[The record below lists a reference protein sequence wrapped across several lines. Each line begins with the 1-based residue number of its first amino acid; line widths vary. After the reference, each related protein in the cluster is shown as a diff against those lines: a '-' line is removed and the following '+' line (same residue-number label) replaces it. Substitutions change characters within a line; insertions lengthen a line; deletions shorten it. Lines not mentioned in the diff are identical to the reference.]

1 MYLIILICL
10 YYYYKYHKIKKML
23 EHPSKNCDSISK
35 YKKIKFILIY
45 QDGDNINECLKSLSQ
60 QTIDIKNIIIIG
72 KNIKHSK
79 YRIYNHDFTSKL
91 LEKVI
96 HEHYQNNDIFGIFR
110 CNTIFERNL
119 IEKTMLFFNE
129 YQCGKLYILN
139 NIKSNNI
146 FQVKYNFFDQLNE
159 YSENTNLDFF
169 LNLDYK
175 NQHIYK
181 SFMITK
187 VNNITNCEYCLA
199 SNYPCNFHN
208 NITKFVL
215 YPILLIYPSTIF
227 ILYLIQLIYQVI
239 TVYRYMS
246 YNQILEE
253 DIKYVL
259 IGNFLKFLAKLLP
272 NFNIKS
278 KPIAINLNN
287 YINPKFDLI
296 SKNKNGIYYQVKN
309 SNLKIVHLYGDS
321 YQQGFAYGQLCKNDF
336 LKILSIIESIYHN
349 MKPTNKIMQEIY
361 DKNKSMKVCLLSIFK
376 MLRPFINKNHI
387 MMMEGISSGSGLDL
401 DDVIIITLIPE
412 LYHQHCM
419 LIATDSVFIRTLD
432 FFFYMENH
440 LLRIYHNENGY
451 SYCELGIPGTIWCIT
466 AVSENL
472 LCIGETSSRFKY
484 ETNLLGTP
492 FYLYFKEI
500 MMKTKNISQTLE
512 YLEKIKKNN
521 NIFILIS
528 NLVENNSI
536 LIDSS
541 KMIKYNSGNFN
552 DYLKK
557 YSYNRTND
565 SNIIFEYSEPG
576 LLNETL
582 LKINDF
588 TIENIKNS
596 IFKLFR
602 TGGNHSMIVNKNYEM
617 FIQVNNK
624 NIPAFDSDIFKFN
637 LKEIF
642 NEKI

>member
-227 ILYLIQLIYQVI
+227 VIL
-239 TVYRYMS
+239 
-246 YNQILEE
+246 
-253 DIKYVL
+253 
-259 IGNFLKFLAKLLP
+259 
-272 NFNIKS
+272 
-278 KPIAINLNN
+278 
-287 YINPKFDLI
+287 
-296 SKNKNGIYYQVKN
+296 
-309 SNLKIVHLYGDS
+309 
-321 YQQGFAYGQLCKNDF
+321 
-336 LKILSIIESIYHN
+336 
-349 MKPTNKIMQEIY
+349 
-361 DKNKSMKVCLLSIFK
+361 
-376 MLRPFINKNHI
+376 
-387 MMMEGISSGSGLDL
+387 
-401 DDVIIITLIPE
+401 
-412 LYHQHCM
+412 
-419 LIATDSVFIRTLD
+419 
-432 FFFYMENH
+432 
-440 LLRIYHNENGY
+440 
-451 SYCELGIPGTIWCIT
+451 
-466 AVSENL
+466 
-472 LCIGETSSRFKY
+472 
-484 ETNLLGTP
+484 
-492 FYLYFKEI
+492 
-500 MMKTKNISQTLE
+500 
-512 YLEKIKKNN
+512 
-521 NIFILIS
+521 
-528 NLVENNSI
+528 
-536 LIDSS
+536 
-541 KMIKYNSGNFN
+541 
-552 DYLKK
+552 
-557 YSYNRTND
+557 
-565 SNIIFEYSEPG
+565 
-576 LLNETL
+576 
-582 LKINDF
+582 
-588 TIENIKNS
+588 
-596 IFKLFR
+596 
-602 TGGNHSMIVNKNYEM
+602 
-617 FIQVNNK
+617 
-624 NIPAFDSDIFKFN
+624 
-637 LKEIF
+637 
-642 NEKI
+642 